1 MTALSTACRL
11 LTGSRH
17 PFHERSSNVSFV
29 VAPGV
34 GLVLKPA
41 GQASTFS
48 ESALDLG
55 LEKPH
60 SPPGQTP
67 RSPDRLR

>member
-1 MTALSTACRL
+1 MPALSAACRL

-17 PFHERSSNVSFV
+17 PFNERCSNVSFV

-34 GLVLKPA
+34 GFVLKPA

-55 LEKPH
+55 VSKPH

-67 RSPDRLR
+67 RSPGRLR